1 MNYPSASG
9 RGIEIQIRSQDS
21 SQATGNST
29 PERLNSEVE
38 AKPRSL
44 IKNMCRKWEF
54 FQVLVSNI
62 EMVLMKTD
70 MIIGREYL
78 SLYPDKKKGKEIFD
92 MINNE
97 YELSCRTVLA
107 ISGEE
112 NLLDHDKS
120 LQQSL
125 LLRNPY
131 IDPISF
137 IQVKFIKQFRKKNLP
152 KSKKESLLMLLR
164 STVNGIAAGVRNMG

>member
-1 MNYPSASG
+1 
-9 RGIEIQIRSQDS
+9 
-21 SQATGNST
+21 
-29 PERLNSEVE
+29 
-38 AKPRSL
+38 
-44 IKNMCRKWEF
+44 MCRKWEF

-97 YELSCRTVLA
+97 YDLSCRTVLA